1 MKRMHAIGT
10 VVILT
15 FVFVGCESGPRYFP
29 VKGEV
34 SFNGKPV
41 ESGLVHFE
49 SADGNSPS
57 AKGGAILDGQYAA
70 QLPPGE
76 WIVRITATRVIGTR
90 KVYEDAPDSPIKEV
104 TEQFLPKQFNTESD
118 LRVKIDAKRDDL
130 HFKLKVD

>member
-1 MKRMHAIGT
+1 MKPSLPVGIA
-10 VVILT
+10 VILALA
-15 FVFVGCESGPRYFP
+15 FVGCESGPRYFP

-57 AKGGAILDGQYAA
+57 AKGGAILNGQYAA

-76 WIVRITATRVIGTR
+76 WIVRITAIRVIGTR

-118 LRVKIDAKRDDL
+118 IRVKIDARRDDL

>member
-1 MKRMHAIGT
+1 MNIVPKRRAFVKQNRLGSWQSAESTEPAGIPSQIGYAR
-10 VVILT
+10 V
-15 FVFVGCESGPRYFP
+15 
-29 VKGEV
+29 
-34 SFNGKPV
+34 
-41 ESGLVHFE
+41 E